1 MYLGDFTTANTV
13 YVGFDTYDSN
23 DPSAS
28 VTMTGF
34 SLADIKI
41 YKNGST
47 TERSSTAGITLLDTD
62 GTDFDGLTGIHGFS
76 IDLSDNTDSGFYAA
90 GGEYRVVVASVT
102 VDGATVNFTAA
113 NFSIERTGCALA
125 LLKGTNSLSDIEG
138 KIDTLTANVAA
149 VQADTAPIRSG
160 TAQAGAASTITLD
173 AGASAT
179 NSLYN
184 GQWISIMSGTGAG
197 QTRLITGYVGSTK
210 VVTVA
215 NAWIT
220 NPDSSSVFRINRAA
234 WIAGV
239 NALAANSVSADAIA
253 SNAITSA
260 KIASGAITSTQIAAN
275 AIGASQ
281 IASDAITAA
290 KIAADAIGASE
301 LAADAATEIATAVWA
316 AAVRTLTAG
325 TNLNNLSQAD
335 IRTAIGIAA
344 ANLDT
349 QIALLATAANLAT
362 VAGYVDTEIATLQTT
377 LDGMAGA
384 TFDTSTDSLE
394 AIRNRGDAAWITGG
408 GGSAPTVEEIR
419 IEMDD
424 NSTKLSAILGDTNEL
439 QSDDI
444 PGLIAALNDFDPTS
458 DTVDVGKIN
467 GSAEAASDLAKSA
480 ATIVSGAA
488 ATGTL
493 STTQMTTDLSEAT
506 DDHYNGRIIIWTSG
520 VLKDQAT
527 NITDYVGA
535 GGLLTF
541 TATTEAPSNGDTFV
555 IV

>member
-1 MYLGDFTTANTV
+1 MKKNVSSQTVGVQMVSATDGSAFTGSVTV
-13 YVGFDTYDSN
+13 YVTGDGGTQAVGSVSSGACTHEGNGFHTYVPAQAETNYAHVAFTFIGTGAVPATVQVYTSFPQTVDNATNISAIKTKT
-23 DPSAS
+23 DYLPSA
-28 VTMTGF
+28 
-34 SLADIKI
+34 
-41 YKNGST
+41 
-47 TERSSTAGITLLDTD
+47 TAG
-62 GTDFDGLTGIHGFS
+62 
-76 IDLSDNTDSGFYAA
+76 AA
-90 GGEYRVVVASVT
+90 GGIFIAGSNAAT
-102 VDGATVNFTAA
+102 TVNFT
-113 NFSIERTGCALA
+113 G
-125 LLKGTNSLSDIEG
+125 SLSG
-138 KIDTLTANVAA
+138 SVGSVTAA
-149 VQADTAPIRSG
+149 
-160 TAQAGAASTITLD
+160 ITLPTIPTNWI
-173 AGASAT
+173 SAT
-179 NSLYN
+179 
-184 GQWISIMSGTGAG
+184 G
-197 QTRLITGYVGSTK
+197 
-210 VVTVA
+210 
-215 NAWIT
+215 
-220 NPDSSSVFRINRAA
+220 
-234 WIAGV
+234 
-239 NALAANSVSADAIA
+239 IA
-253 SNAITSA
+253 SSAITSA
-260 KIASGAITSTQIAAN
+260 KF
-275 AIGASQ
+275 
-281 IASDAITAA
+281 ASDAITATT
-290 KIAADAIGASE
+290 IAADAIGASE

>member
-1 MYLGDFTTANTV
+1 MKKNVSSQTVGVQMVSATDGSAFTGTVTV
-13 YVGFDTYDSN
+13 YVTVDGGTQAIGSTGSGVCTHEGNGFHSYVPTSGETDGGHIAFTFIGTGAVPATVQVYTSWPQTGDSFDRIGVAGAGLTAIDLPDQAMN
-23 DPSAS
+23 ITGNITGNLSGSVGS
-28 VTMTGF
+28 VTGNVGGNVTG
-34 SLADIKI
+34 SV
-41 YKNGST
+41 GSVT
-47 TERSSTAGITLLDTD
+47 GNVGGNVAG
-62 GTDFDGLTGIHGFS
+62 S
-76 IDLSDNTDSGFYAA
+76 
-90 GGEYRVVVASVT
+90 VASVT
-102 VDGATVNFTAA
+102 AAVTLPTIPTNWITAA
-113 NFSIERTGCALA
+113 GI
-125 LLKGTNSLSDIEG
+125 NS
-138 KIDTLTANVAA
+138 A
-149 VQADTAPIRSG
+149 
-160 TAQAGAASTITLD
+160 
-173 AGASAT
+173 
-179 NSLYN
+179 
-184 GQWISIMSGTGAG
+184 
-197 QTRLITGYVGSTK
+197 
-210 VVTVA
+210 
-215 NAWIT
+215 
-220 NPDSSSVFRINRAA
+220 
-234 WIAGV
+234 
-239 NALAANSVSADAIA
+239 
-253 SNAITSA
+253 AITSA

-349 QIALLATAANLAT
+349 QISLLATAANLAT

>member
-1 MYLGDFTTANTV
+1 MKKNVSSQTVGVQMVSATDGSAFTGSVTV
-13 YVGFDTYDSN
+13 YVTGDGGTQAVGSVSSGACTHEGNGFHTYVPAQAETNYAHVAFTFIGTGAVPATVQVYTSFPQTVDNATNISAIKTKT
-23 DPSAS
+23 DYLPSA
-28 VTMTGF
+28 
-34 SLADIKI
+34 
-41 YKNGST
+41 
-47 TERSSTAGITLLDTD
+47 TAG
-62 GTDFDGLTGIHGFS
+62 
-76 IDLSDNTDSGFYAA
+76 AA
-90 GGEYRVVVASVT
+90 GGIFIAGSNAAT
-102 VDGATVNFTAA
+102 TVNFT
-113 NFSIERTGCALA
+113 G
-125 LLKGTNSLSDIEG
+125 SLSG
-138 KIDTLTANVAA
+138 SVGSVTAA
-149 VQADTAPIRSG
+149 
-160 TAQAGAASTITLD
+160 ITLPTIPTNWI
-173 AGASAT
+173 SAT
-179 NSLYN
+179 
-184 GQWISIMSGTGAG
+184 G
-197 QTRLITGYVGSTK
+197 
-210 VVTVA
+210 
-215 NAWIT
+215 
-220 NPDSSSVFRINRAA
+220 
-234 WIAGV
+234 
-239 NALAANSVSADAIA
+239 IA
-253 SNAITSA
+253 SSAITSA